1 MLNSYLKNR
10 APRVLAFALVIVLPL
25 TMILAGC
32 DSQLE
37 EKPFSQITP
46 QQFFQNEEEFVAAAT
61 AVYAQ
66 LRTSLIFN
74 QLDITEH
81 SSDELM
87 VPTRGPDWG
96 DGGQWRD
103 LTQHNWDATHPLVN
117 NAWND
122 IQIGIARANG
132 VLSSLAPSESL
143 PEAQKAQFAAEVRFL
158 RAWYYHSLMDLYGGV
173 PIVLEEGNPLAE
185 ENGFATQPVSP
196 NDPPAQNTRAE
207 VFDFVLQE
215 LTGCTASSF
224 SVGNCIDSPGSGSI
238 LANLPT
244 KGNVPYGRATKG
256 AAYALTARALLN
268 AEIFTGEPTQGG
280 ITPGTALYEGASAAA
295 DWVINSGS
303 YMLAD
308 DFFDSFRADNN
319 TSPEIIFAAT
329 YKAETGL
336 GFQKMMSLLHYNHP
350 VSSTPWN
357 GFTTIA
363 EFYKAFDTDP
373 GPDGEIGTADDVHN
387 DVRGKQ
393 FLVGNQFTQPSDA
406 CAGDECFSD
415 PSSAPV
421 TVRGTDTQLNLK
433 LEIPTIQ
440 LDGNAETLEAPGARP
455 LKFEID
461 ANSTPDMNMG
471 NDFPIFRLAEMYLIK
486 AEAEN
491 EISGPGA
498 ALPFI
503 NAVRERSGADPISN
517 VGSADEMHRLILQE
531 RGYEFV
537 WELMRRQD
545 LIRYEFAHGGS
556 PTGGPYTTADDPYAP
571 TWTAPWLFKKDGS
584 QSGQASE
591 PFRALFPIP
600 QNQISVNPNLQQN
613 PGYN

>member
-1 MLNSYLKNR
+1 MRNCYLKTKASR
-10 APRVLAFALVIVLPL
+10 LLAFALVIVLPL
-25 TMILAGC
+25 TLTLAGC

-81 SSDELM
+81 SSDEIM

-103 LTQHNWDATHPLVN
+103 LTQHNWDATNPLIN

-122 IQIGIARANG
+122 IQVGVARANG
-132 VLSSLAPSESL
+132 VLSSLAPSESI

-158 RAWYYHSLMDLYGGV
+158 RAWYYYSLMDLYGGV
-173 PIVLEEGNPLAE
+173 PIVVEEGSEL
-185 ENGFATQPVSP
+185 GFPTQPV
-196 NDPPAQNTRAE
+196 DPSNPPPQNTRAE
-207 VFDFVLQE
+207 VFDFILQE
-215 LTGCTASSF
+215 LTGCTSGDF
-224 SVGNCIDSPGSGSI
+224 SVGSCIDSPGSNSV
-238 LANLPT
+238 LANLPN
-244 KGNVPYGRATKG
+244 KGDVPYGRATKG
-256 AAYALTARALLN
+256 AGYALTARLLLN
-268 AEIFTGEPTQGG
+268 AEIYTGEASGNG
-280 ITPGTALYEGASAAA
+280 VSPGMAMYEGASAAA
-295 DWVINSGS
+295 DWVINSGD

-308 DFFDSFRADNN
+308 DFFTNFRADNYN
-319 TSPEIIFAAT
+319 SPEIIFAAT
-329 YKAETGL
+329 YKAESGL
-336 GFQKMMSLLHYNHP
+336 GFQKMQSLLHYNHP
-350 VSSTPWN
+350 VSATPWN

-363 EFYKAFDTDP
+363 EFYKAFDTAP

-393 FLVGNQFTQPSDA
+393 FLVGNQYTSPSEG
-406 CAGDECFSD
+406 CVGDECFSD
-415 PSSAPV
+415 PSSDPV
-421 TVRGTDTQLNLK
+421 TVRGTDTQLNLT
-433 LEIPTIQ
+433 LEIPSLQ
-440 LDGNAETLEAPGARP
+440 LDGDAEALEAPGARP

-461 ANSTPDMNMG
+461 PNSTPGMFMG
-471 NDFPIFRLAEMYLIK
+471 NDFPIFRLSEMYLIK

-491 EISGPGA
+491 ELNGPA
-498 ALPFI
+498 AAQQYI
-503 NAVRERSGADPISN
+503 NAVRERSDADPITG
-517 VGSADEMHRLILQE
+517 VEGQDEMRRLILQE
-531 RGYEFV
+531 RGFEFV

-556 PTGGPYTTADDPYAP
+556 PTGAPYTSENDPYAP

-584 QSGQASE
+584 QEGQASE
-591 PFRALFPIP
+591 GFRALFPIP